1 MPRRNTE
8 GMDVAL
14 IFGTKPAHLDQDP
27 TAQQIQQA
35 SRRQRVGEE
44 IGHTLTQAGS
54 LDMDTA
60 GLPDDN

>member
-44 IGHTLTQAGS
+44 TLLGHKLVRLVTP
-54 LDMDTA
+54 DMP
-60 GLPDDN
+60 GPSDDN